1 MDPNPNLILQ
11 AALLALDEVL
21 QIIAHIKAQ
30 GTMTTEEISALADKQ
45 DLANLDA
52 IKALIAQ

>member
-1 MDPNPNLILQ
+1 MDPNLIIQ
-11 AALLALDEVL
+11 LALATLDSVL

-30 GTMTTEEISALADKQ
+30 GTMTTEEISAIADQQ
-45 DLANLDA
+45 DLANLAA

>member
-1 MDPNPNLILQ
+1 MDPNLILQ
-11 AALLALDEVL
+11 ASLLALDEVL